1 MSQSVSA
8 LSHTASSTD
17 NTTSS
22 VSTLNTSRRSYYSST
37 SESGASVST
46 TQPDSVP
53 EVQAQSNT
61 FNSASMGGGG
71 DAGSLNSGTATSTA
85 ANEQVSRGSQSNV
98 NMVRLGRM
106 QTEFLFVVFHSTAL
120 CVCILEHKHI
130 TCMVWSK

>member
-53 EVQAQSNT
+53 GVQAQSNT

-106 QTEFLFVVFHSTAL
+106 QTEFLFVVFQSTAL

-130 TCMVWSK
+130 TCMVLSK